1 MSEKNK
7 MIYNVGNTGGVYLI
21 DLPNF
26 NILETSNGALGHA
39 VLLGSGLN
47 FLTYFLTVIFGG

>member
-7 MIYNVGNTGGVYLI
+7 MIYNVGHTGGVYLI
-21 DLPNF
+21 DLSNL

-39 VLLGSGLN
+39 VLLRSGLN
-47 FLTYFLTVIFGG
+47 F